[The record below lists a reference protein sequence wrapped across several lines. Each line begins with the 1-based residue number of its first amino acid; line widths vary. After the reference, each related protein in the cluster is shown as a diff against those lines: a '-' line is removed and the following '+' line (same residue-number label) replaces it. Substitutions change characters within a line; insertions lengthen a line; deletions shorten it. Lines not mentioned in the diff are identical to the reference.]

1 MWCFL
6 TWLVVVVVYVLPF
19 SLLSFWIPS
28 IFLKGLLQ
36 TVEEPF
42 LLPAGHLAEV
52 IYHAILGTHK
62 TGSEGGG
69 GDKDDD

>member
-6 TWLVVVVVYVLPF
+6 TWLVVVVSVLPF

>member
-1 MWCFL
+1 MAIVGFSFGAKAIKTEWSVSC
-6 TWLVVVVVYVLPF
+6 VV
-19 SLLSFWIPS
+19 IPS
-28 IFLKGLLQ
+28 IFVKGLLQ

-69 GDKDDD
+69 GKDEG